1 MIWDTH
7 SDEDLGD
14 SRWFVGQN
22 VYKVFNR
29 LTEHLAEG
37 IQPDFLEPIETI
49 LDGRSSEGMSLD
61 EHKFSKRTYPL
72 RRGLRLL
79 TSRR

>member
-7 SDEDLGD
+7 SDDDLGN
-14 SRWFVGQN
+14 SRWFVGEN

-37 IQPDFLEPIETI
+37 IQPDFLRPIETI
-49 LDGRSSEGMSLD
+49 LDGGSSEGIGLD
-61 EHKFSKRTYPL
+61 EHRFSEFTRHSC
-72 RRGLRLL
+72 RD
-79 TSRR
+79 